1 MYDDKDQDI
10 ISFESIDKNIWKING
25 KKIGHIGWINY
36 NEKDKRFVFLPVKHL
51 YYQALQLAIIL
62 SYLNK
67 LNGFKGKNKRG
78 DI

>member
-1 MYDDKDQDI
+1 MYGDKDQDI

-36 NEKDKRFVFLPVKHL
+36 NEKDERFVFLPVKHL
-51 YYQALQLAIIL
+51 YYQAIQLAIIL

-67 LNGFKGKNKRG
+67 LNNFKGKNKRG